1 MTEQIRYRP
10 HQWLA
15 VFGGLAILMAG
26 FSAAAQVSYPKRTI
40 TMIIPT
46 TAGGPTDGVGRILA
60 SALGEALQQNV
71 IVENAAGAGGTL
83 GMGRL
88 ARAQADGYTI
98 GFWHIAH
105 ATAPAMF
112 ENLPYNVIES
122 FDHIGRI
129 VDVPMTIVVRSD
141 LPVKT
146 TGELLEWMRNQ
157 KDKATYG
164 HGGPGS
170 ASHLCMLML
179 MRHAGVTMTGVAY
192 RGTGPAMTDLIG
204 QRFDLLCDGT
214 PATTGLI
221 ANGMIK
227 GIATTTSARASS
239 LPDLPT
245 LAETGLA
252 GFDVNGWHGLWA
264 PKGLPADVRQ
274 KLNEAL
280 QKALRDPKVVER
292 FNKLHSDP
300 VKLELATAE
309 ALRAHLQ
316 SEVDK
321 WTPLIRDA
329 GVKGN

>member
-1 MTEQIRYRP
+1 MTERVRYRL

-15 VFGGLAILMAG
+15 VFGGLAVLMAG
-26 FSAAAQVSYPKRTI
+26 FSAAAQVSYPTRTI

-88 ARAQADGYTI
+88 ARAQPDGYTI

-105 ATAPAMF
+105 ATAPAMY

-122 FDHIGRI
+122 FDHLGRV

-141 LPVKT
+141 LPVKA
-146 TGELLEWMRNQ
+146 TGELLEWMRSQ

-192 RGTGPAMTDLIG
+192 RGTGPAMTDLVG

-221 ANGMIK
+221 VDGKIK

-239 LPDLPT
+239 LPNLPT

-264 PKGLPADVRQ
+264 PKGLPVDVRQ
-274 KLNEAL
+274 KLNEAV
-280 QKALRDPKVVER
+280 QKALRDPRVVER

-300 VKLELATAE
+300 VKVELATPA
-309 ALRAHLQ
+309 ALKAHLQ
-316 SEVDK
+316 LEVDK
-321 WTPLIRDA
+321 WTPLIREA

>member
-1 MTEQIRYRP
+1 MK
-10 HQWLA
+10 A
-15 VFGGLAILMAG
+15 
-26 FSAAAQVSYPKRTI
+26 
-40 TMIIPT
+40 
-46 TAGGPTDGVGRILA
+46 
-60 SALGEALQQNV
+60 
-71 IVENAAGAGGTL
+71 
-83 GMGRL
+83 
-88 ARAQADGYTI
+88 
-98 GFWHIAH
+98 
-105 ATAPAMF
+105 
-112 ENLPYNVIES
+112 
-122 FDHIGRI
+122 
-129 VDVPMTIVVRSD
+129 
-141 LPVKT
+141 
-146 TGELLEWMRNQ
+146 TGELLEWTRSQ

-192 RGTGPAMTDLIG
+192 RGTGPAMTVSSA

-221 ANGMIK
+221 VDGKIK

-239 LPDLPT
+239 LPDLTT

-264 PKGLPADVRQ
+264 PKGLPVDVRQ
-274 KLNEAL
+274 KLNEAV
-280 QKALRDPKVVER
+280 QKALRDPRVVER

-300 VKLELATAE
+300 VKLELATPA
-309 ALRAHLQ
+309 ALKAHLQ

-321 WTPLIRDA
+321 WTPLIREA